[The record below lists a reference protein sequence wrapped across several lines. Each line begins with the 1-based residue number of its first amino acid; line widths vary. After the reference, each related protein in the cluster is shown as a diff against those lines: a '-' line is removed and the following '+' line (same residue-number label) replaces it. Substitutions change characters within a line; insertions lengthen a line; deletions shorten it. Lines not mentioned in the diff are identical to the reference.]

1 MSATGAGY
9 DYAVTTYSPDGRVFQ
24 VEYAAKA
31 VEKAGTVIGIRCKDG
46 VVLGVE
52 KVIPNKMLVRS
63 SNRRIYNVDLH
74 AGMAITGLAADAR
87 QIVNRARSEAAQ
99 YRSFYG
105 SEIPSD
111 VLANRV
117 AGYVHVHTLYWYAR
131 PFGAS
136 VLLSVYD
143 TDGPALY
150 MIEPSGI
157 FYKFFATAIGKHMR
171 SAKTE
176 LEKIDFKKVT
186 CREAVKE
193 IARIIYKFHDDI
205 KEKDFEL
212 ELSWVCDETNKTHQ
226 YVPADLHKEAV
237 TIAQELKR
245 KEDMDDSDDDE
256 KDAAAPAGAAKPPA
270 AAPAPSSAAAPRA
283 P

>member
-9 DYAVTTYSPDGRVFQ
+9 DYSVTSYSPDGRIFQ

-31 VEKAGTVIGIRCKDG
+31 VEKAGTVVGIRCKDG

-52 KVIPNKMLVRS
+52 KVIPSKMLVRN
-63 SNRRIYNVDLH
+63 SNRRIFNVDLH

-87 QIVNRARSEAAQ
+87 QIVNRARAEARSF
-99 YRSFYG
+99 RSFYG
-105 SEIPSD
+105 SEITAD
-111 VLANRV
+111 VLCNRV
-117 AGYVHVHTLYWYAR
+117 AGFVHLYTLYWYLR

-143 TDGPALY
+143 NDGPALY
-150 MIEPSGI
+150 MIDPSGVS
-157 FYKFFATAIGKHMR
+157 YKYFATAIGKHMR

-176 LEKIDFKKVT
+176 LEKIDFKSIT

-193 IARIIYKFHDDI
+193 VARIIYKFHDDI

-212 ELSWVCDETNKTHQ
+212 ELSWVCDESGRQHQ
-226 YVPADLHKEAV
+226 YVPAELFAEAV
-237 TIAQELKR
+237 TRAQDLKK
-245 KEDMDDSDDDE
+245 KEEMDESDDDDE
-256 KDAAAPAGAAKPPA
+256 KAQ
-270 AAPAPSSAAAPRA
+270 
-283 P
+283 